1 MSFTNIQT
9 TGLAASRRSVTS
21 KRSKTGSAG
30 ASTKAKGTK
39 PSPKIAAR
47 TMRAPGSKAN
57 AKTTNKVK
65 EHNNQSKPPFREG
78 TKQARLIEMLRRPDG
93 ATIAELVKAI
103 RWQAHSVRGAMS
115 GALKKKLGLTIETQK
130 VDGRGRIYRITN

>member
-1 MSFTNIQT
+1 M
-9 TGLAASRRSVTS
+9 
-21 KRSKTGSAG
+21 GSNEALTLFL
-30 ASTKAKGTK
+30 TKAPFFFLTRAAL
-39 PSPKIAAR
+39 SPDEGRARRGDYSDSNAQMKIRLVR
-47 TMRAPGSKAN
+47 T
-57 AKTTNKVK
+57 VV
-65 EHNNQSKPPFREG
+65 